1 MRIVPQRQHVGSA
14 VQEAAS
20 RAPWIACQA
29 ASCLRCKMAHAKC
42 CCRGDRS
49 ASPLPADM
57 RDESHPVPGKT
68 PQTRRK
74 RAVAERESEGQD
86 ASESPLQRNPESRLR
101 LGEIEGDDSAESEQ
115 EEGVSIVGEPA
126 THTEARDTGGRA
138 GGAGGD
144 NEQRGDGSGGNHEK
158 EAGPKARARLS
169 LARRICNVL
178 GDNCGLAPD
187 TVLLSKIALWA
198 QGS

>member
-1 MRIVPQRQHVGSA
+1 
-14 VQEAAS
+14 
-20 RAPWIACQA
+20 
-29 ASCLRCKMAHAKC
+29 
-42 CCRGDRS
+42 
-49 ASPLPADM
+49 
-57 RDESHPVPGKT
+57 VPGKT

-74 RAVAERESEGQD
+74 QAAAERESQGQD
-86 ASESPLQRNPESRLR
+86 ASESPLQRNPESHLR
-101 LGEIEGDDSAESEQ
+101 LGEIEGDDSAGSEQ

-126 THTEARDTGGRA
+126 THTEARDTGRRS

-144 NEQRGDGSGGNHEK
+144 NEQRGNHEK

>member
-1 MRIVPQRQHVGSA
+1 MREG
-14 VQEAAS
+14 
-20 RAPWIACQA
+20 
-29 ASCLRCKMAHAKC
+29 
-42 CCRGDRS
+42 
-49 ASPLPADM
+49 
-57 RDESHPVPGKT
+57 PVV
-68 PQTRRK
+68 R
-74 RAVAERESEGQD
+74 
-86 ASESPLQRNPESRLR
+86 
-101 LGEIEGDDSAESEQ
+101 
-115 EEGVSIVGEPA
+115 
-126 THTEARDTGGRA
+126 RDTA
-138 GGAGGD
+138 AFPIEACGAVGD